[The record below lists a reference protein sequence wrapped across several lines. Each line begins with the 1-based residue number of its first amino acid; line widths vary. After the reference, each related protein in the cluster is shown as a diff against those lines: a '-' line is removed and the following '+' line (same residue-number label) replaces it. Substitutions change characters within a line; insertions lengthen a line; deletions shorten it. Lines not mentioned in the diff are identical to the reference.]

1 MEDNSSVSDT
11 KYIKLINDSDD
22 IEKQLTKKTNSY
34 DTFHSIS
41 IEREEPA
48 EPVIEIA
55 LEIKCVICFALDI
68 SLDQCF
74 YCKTCSECLICE
86 KCIRATL
93 SRKKGNICP
102 VCREENWCRNNKN
115 EIVIMKKPKAVIKKP
130 IRNNN
135 RCDDSFKVIIFICRG
150 VILGFILYF
159 YGIVQ

>member
-1 MEDNSSVSDT
+1 MEDNSSTSDT

-41 IEREEPA
+41 IESP

-55 LEIKCVICFALDI
+55 PEIKCVICFAFDI

-86 KCIRATL
+86 TCIKPTL
-93 SRKKGNICP
+93 SRNKGNVCP
-102 VCREENWCRNNKN
+102 VCRQENWCRNNKN
-115 EIVIMKKPKAVIKKP
+115 ETVIMKKPKAVIKKP
-130 IRNNN
+130 MRNIN
-135 RCDDSFKVIIFICRG
+135 RCDDSFKVILFICGG